1 MKFSKLSQLFL
12 VSAIGLLV
20 ASLLTACQLVSVD
33 YVFLAATAGVGTS
46 TDGSIQTFAVDS
58 QSGALR
64 TGQPDVDSGGVAP
77 IAMAVSAQYTDL
89 YVAHQGDN
97 SVVHFAVGSTGVL
110 TKKDSVT
117 LSAPPTALAVNA
129 AGTYLYVVSG
139 SNSATLSEF
148 ALSSGTIGAV
158 TQQENLVVPGYTSDV
173 IIPTGVTVI
182 PNNNAVYVTAYDQSA
197 YNPGGGSTTSTANP
211 GWVFGYAVGS
221 GGALA
226 PSQGSPYLSGVKPSA
241 VAAEPT
247 NRFIYVTDF
256 ASNELIGYSITSG
269 SSLNFLV
276 NGPFKTGNQPSAL
289 AIDPRGIYIYVTN
302 FLDETVSSY
311 QITLSTGT
319 PTATVSS
326 SQTPGNTTGT
336 EPVSVAVD
344 PALGRF
350 VYTANYLDNTV
361 SGFQLTP
368 TTGVL
373 KLAQATPYPSAQKP
387 TALVIVPHGNH
398 AIQSITP

>member
-46 TDGSIQTFAVDS
+46 TDGSIETFAVDS

-64 TGQPDVDSGGVAP
+64 TGQPAVDSGGVAP
-77 IAMAVSAQYTDL
+77 VAMAVSAQYTDL

-97 SVVHFAVGSTGVL
+97 SVVHFAIGSTGVL
-110 TKKDSVT
+110 AKKDSIT

-182 PNNNAVYVTAYDQSA
+182 PNNNAVYVAAYDQSA
-197 YNPGGGSTTSTANP
+197 YNPGGSTTSTANP

-221 GGALA
+221 GGALT

-241 VAAEPT
+241 LTAEPT

-276 NGPFKTGNQPSAL
+276 NGPFKTGNEPSAV

-302 FLDETVSSY
+302 TLDSTVSSY
-311 QITLSTGT
+311 AITLSTGT

-326 SQTPGNTTGT
+326 SQTPSNATDTA
-336 EPVSVAVD
+336 PVALAVD

-350 VYTANYLDNTV
+350 VYTANYLGNSI

-373 KLAQATPYPSAQKP
+373 ALAQASPYPAAAKP

-398 AIQSITP
+398 SIQSITP

>member
-64 TGQPDVDSGGVAP
+64 TGQPAVDSGGVAP
-77 IAMAVSAQYTDL
+77 VAMAVSAQYTDL

-97 SVVHFAVGSTGVL
+97 SVVHFAVGSNGVL
-110 TKKDSVT
+110 TKKDAVT

-139 SNSATLSEF
+139 SDSATLSEF

-197 YNPGGGSTTSTANP
+197 YNPGGDRPPAPQIQAGSSVMP
-211 GWVFGYAVGS
+211 SDS

-276 NGPFKTGNQPSAL
+276 NGPFKTGNEPTAL
-289 AIDPRGIYIYVTN
+289 AIDPRGIYLYVTN
-302 FLDETVSSY
+302 FLD
-311 QITLSTGT
+311 
-319 PTATVSS
+319 
-326 SQTPGNTTGT
+326 
-336 EPVSVAVD
+336 
-344 PALGRF
+344 
-350 VYTANYLDNTV
+350 
-361 SGFQLTP
+361 
-368 TTGVL
+368 
-373 KLAQATPYPSAQKP
+373 
-387 TALVIVPHGNH
+387 
-398 AIQSITP
+398 